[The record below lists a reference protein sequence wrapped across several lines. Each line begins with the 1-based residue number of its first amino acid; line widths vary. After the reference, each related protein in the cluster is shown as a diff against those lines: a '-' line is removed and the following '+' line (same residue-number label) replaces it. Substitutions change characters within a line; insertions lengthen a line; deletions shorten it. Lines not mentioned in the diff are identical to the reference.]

1 MSRAKVRQARR
12 SRASHRPPVAPGKGA
27 GWPWAFVIV
36 AVTGLVIGGF
46 ILSDHLK
53 KASAIDETTLCPLDG
68 PKAALAILLDLTD
81 PVTQAQDRR
90 LRTIIG
96 GEIARAEAG
105 TMISV
110 GLVSEDRTNW
120 GAKFALCKPQ
130 EEANANPLIQN
141 PKLIGER
148 YNDEFKVPFGN
159 ALQALLK
166 APQEKTSP
174 IMESL
179 QALISD
185 TSSIETVSG
194 RRQLII
200 ASDLLQNSSVLSF
213 YRGEFWEAFAQKG
226 GTGRLS
232 GNLTDVDVMLLRIPR
247 PDSKIDGDA
256 RVDQF
261 WLHYFDRQGTH
272 AGFDLRTLGD
282 L

>member
-1 MSRAKVRQARR
+1 MI
-12 SRASHRPPVAPGKGA
+12 
-27 GWPWAFVIV
+27 VIV

-46 ILSDHLK
+46 ILADYLK
-53 KASAIDETTLCPLDG
+53 KTSAVDENTLCPLDG
-68 PKAALAILLDLTD
+68 PKAAMAILLDLTD
-81 PVTQAQDRR
+81 PVTPAQDRR

-105 TMISV
+105 TMIAV
-110 GLVSEDRTNW
+110 GLVSEDPANW
-120 GAKFALCKPQ
+120 GARFALCKPQ

-141 PKLIGER
+141 PKMIGER
-148 YNDEFKVPFGN
+148 YNDAFKVPFDT
-159 ALQALLK
+159 ALQTLLN
-166 APQEKTSP
+166 APTEMTSP

-185 TSSIETVSG
+185 TPSIETVPG

-200 ASDLLQNSSVLSF
+200 VSDLLQNSQVLSF
-213 YRGEFWEAFAQKG
+213 YRNEFWDSFAQKG

-247 PDSKIDGDA
+247 PESKIDGDT